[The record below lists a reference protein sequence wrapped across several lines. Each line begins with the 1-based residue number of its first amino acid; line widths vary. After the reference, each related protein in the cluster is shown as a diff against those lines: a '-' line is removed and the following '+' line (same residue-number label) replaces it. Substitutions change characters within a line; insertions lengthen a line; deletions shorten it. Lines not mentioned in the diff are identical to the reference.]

1 MSAVGH
7 QRYHKKVGSD
17 AQELRRRREQEG
29 VQLRKQKRENE
40 LSKRRN
46 LVDAEE
52 PELLDITEKMINDI
66 NSDDFEANLQATQ
79 KFRKVLSQ
87 EPNPPI
93 AKVIETGIVPRFVQF
108 LSNESPLL
116 QFEAAWALTN
126 IASGDSQQTYCV
138 IEANAVPKLIA
149 LISSEHENVNE
160 QAVWALGNIAGDSPK
175 CRDHLLNQR
184 IMEPLLN
191 LLSRKIRL
199 STLRNATWTLS
210 NLCRGKKPPPDFEI
224 VKECIPTLARLIFSL
239 DTDVLADACW
249 TLSFLTDG
257 PNEKIQA
264 VIDSGVCRR
273 VVELL
278 HNNSSNVVAAALRV
292 VGNIVTGY
300 DTQTQVII
308 NANALPA
315 LFNLLSNSKESIL
328 KEACWTIS
336 NIAAGT
342 RAQIQ
347 SIINANIMPALF
359 ELAKHRD
366 HKIRK
371 EVVWAITNATTGG
384 NPEQIMYMLKT
395 GGIVAL
401 CEYLTSTDARVI
413 SVALNGIENM
423 LKVGELIKNENN
435 GLNPC
440 ALAVEQC
447 GGLDKIE
454 MLQEYVNVDVYR
466 KVFSIIETY
475 FADEDD
481 DSKMGPTIQNDQFQF
496 GTTPAEIP
504 SSNSDFTN
512 QTAGA
517 AMERFQF

>member
-1 MSAVGH
+1 MQRSSSKSADHGT
-7 QRYHKKVGSD
+7 S
-17 AQELRRRREQEG
+17 
-29 VQLRKQKRENE
+29 
-40 LSKRRN
+40 
-46 LVDAEE
+46 
-52 PELLDITEKMINDI
+52 I
-66 NSDDFEANLQATQ
+66 
-79 KFRKVLSQ
+79 
-87 EPNPPI
+87 
-93 AKVIETGIVPRFVQF
+93 KVIDLDFVKSTKNRLYNF
-108 LSNESPLL
+108 S
-116 QFEAAWALTN
+116 
-126 IASGDSQQTYCV
+126 
-138 IEANAVPKLIA
+138 
-149 LISSEHENVNE
+149 
-160 QAVWALGNIAGDSPK
+160 
-175 CRDHLLNQR
+175 
-184 IMEPLLN
+184 

-447 GGLDKIE
+447 GG
-454 MLQEYVNVDVYR
+454 M
-466 KVFSIIETY
+466 
-475 FADEDD
+475 
-481 DSKMGPTIQNDQFQF
+481 
-496 GTTPAEIP
+496 
-504 SSNSDFTN
+504 
-512 QTAGA
+512 
-517 AMERFQF
+517 